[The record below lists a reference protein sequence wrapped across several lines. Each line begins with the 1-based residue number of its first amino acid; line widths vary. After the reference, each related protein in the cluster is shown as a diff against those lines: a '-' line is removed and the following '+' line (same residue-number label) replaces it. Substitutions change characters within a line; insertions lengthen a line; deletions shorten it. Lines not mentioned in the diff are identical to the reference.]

1 MDEQNTKQEPIQA
14 EVVNE
19 TNNTNTTTQ
28 KTDEP
33 APAGLKV
40 LSFFIPLAGL
50 ILFCVNYSDKPRY
63 AKGCGICALI
73 GFFVIPIVTVL
84 IFMLFFVGLGLAIF
98 STAQNVGITQ
108 ENTMANSLEIREAQV
123 FNSSFEL
130 YEGSQTGSSIR
141 SLMTAVNNSNGLYE
155 DHQVTVKLDGKKK
168 TPSEVRT
175 AVKAGTYYRVRFVQD
190 HSSYIHE
197 IQITAIP

>member
-1 MDEQNTKQEPIQA
+1 MDEQNTKQEPVQA

-98 STAQNVGITQ
+98 STAQNVGMPGKDAI
-108 ENTMANSLEIREAQV
+108 ANSVEFRASQT
-123 FNSSFEL
+123 FNVSFES

-141 SLMTAVNNSNGLYE
+141 SLMTAVSNSNGLNE

-168 TPSEVRT
+168 TPSEVRV
-175 AVKAGTYYRVRFVQD
+175 AVKAGTYYRVRFSYD

-197 IQITAIP
+197 IQITTIP

>member
-1 MDEQNTKQEPIQA
+1 MDEQNTKQEPVQA

-98 STAQNVGITQ
+98 STAQNVGMPGEDAI
-108 ENTMANSLEIREAQV
+108 ANSVEFRASQT
-123 FNSSFEL
+123 FNVSFEL

-141 SLMTAVNNSNGLYE
+141 SLMTAVSNSNGLNE
-155 DHQVTVKLDGKKK
+155 DHQVTVRLDGQKK
-168 TPSEVRT
+168 TPNEVRT
-175 AVKAGTYYRVRFVQD
+175 AVKAGTYYRVRFLYD
-190 HSSYIHE
+190 HANYIYE
-197 IQITAIP
+197 IQITTTP